1 MKNEDHKIDDEC
13 KWSNDCISI
22 SNMVAFK
29 IDMSVINSDCAPE
42 IQVIENH
49 LNKLS
54 PENRKKFLELF
65 KTPCK
70 EEKEVS
76 R

>member
-1 MKNEDHKIDDEC
+1 MKKVSEMKQFTHG
-13 KWSNDCISI
+13 
-22 SNMVAFK
+22 

-42 IQVIENH
+42 IQVVENH

-76 R
+76 KGC